1 MKAITFPEVNTS
13 IAKDQEDYNTLPSY
27 VGKVGEKKEEVGVV
41 CCFELDDKEI
51 NRIRKYKKIWFR
63 SLTFGFPLQPFNLFA
78 VRDYF
83 QYSEETVTPDKKV
96 YQQTRMILIRLG
108 FWKRLSFLWRG
119 EIDIDIYLKIKG
131 NEVEVEKVEQ
141 V

>member
-13 IAKDQEDYNTLPSY
+13 IAKDQEAYNTLPSY
-27 VGKVGEKKEEVGVV
+27 VGKVGVKDEEIGIV

-63 SLTFGFPLQPFNLFA
+63 CLTFGFPLQPFNLFA

-83 QYSEETVTPDKKV
+83 RYSEEAVTPDKKT
-96 YQQTRMILIRLG
+96 YQKTCTISIGLN

-119 EIDIDIYLKIKG
+119 KIDIDIYLKIKG
-131 NEVEVEKVEQ
+131 NEVEVEELKQ
-141 V
+141 L